1 MLAMLLRCMQKPR
14 VNWFKTFLIN
24 FRCLPWHQAVRLPIY
39 IYSHTMLVSMG
50 KIRIESRDVR
60 RGMIR
65 IGTRNFF
72 SGYRTQW
79 INSGLVVFK
88 GRFLIE
94 AGTCINNSGTVILGE
109 ESRFCENNKVLIVN
123 GLTIGKSTQI
133 AFDTVIMDTDFHT
146 IISVEKGVAKKSY
159 APVVIGD
166 YNWIGNRSLVK
177 KGTVTPDYAI
187 VSSMSMLNKDYTS
200 APPYPLLGGCPAK
213 VLGDGWR
220 RLYHTEHNREINA
233 FFKEY
238 PEAKEYRIPKAGQV
252 TAWDNWCLHGDD
264 RLPF

>member
-1 MLAMLLRCMQKPR
+1 MRLSLFLRRQS
-14 VNWFKTFLIN
+14 VNWFKTILIN

-39 IYSHTMLVSMG
+39 IYSHTLLVSMG

-60 RGMIR
+60 RGMVR

-72 SGYRTQW
+72 VGHRTQW

-88 GRFLIE
+88 GHCLID
-94 AGTCINNSGTVILGE
+94 AGACLNNSGCVTFGE
-109 ESRFCENNKVLIVN
+109 DCMIGENVKLLVMNHCR
-123 GLTIGKSTQI
+123 IGRSTRV
-133 AFDTVIMDTDFHT
+133 AFETAIMDTDFHT
-146 IISVEKGVAKKSY
+146 IVSVKKGVAKKSY

-200 APPYPLLGGCPAK
+200 APRYPLLGGCPAK

-238 PEAKEYRIPKAGQV
+238 PEEKEYRIPEAGQV
-252 TAWDNWCLHGDD
+252 TDWDDWCLHGDD